1 MVWRIAA
8 IVVSLAIL
16 VGIGLAVEPSPA
28 LPTIGNPA
36 AVVVHPFDSAELQQ
50 FEWGWIRWIINAKVE
65 AKAPMTLGIVHV
77 EAKQTNPV
85 HIHPNSDEYLHVLVG
100 SCEHRVGDE
109 WVALKAGDTIRIPRN
124 APHGIRTGKEA
135 CRSMIV
141 YDTGDRQ
148 MVVVDGEQKK

>member
-16 VGIGLAVEPSPA
+16 VGIGLAVEPASTP
-28 LPTIGNPA
+28 PTIDNPA
-36 AVVVHPFDSAELQQ
+36 AVVVHTFDGAELQQ

-65 AKAPMTLGIVHV
+65 AKAPMTFGIVHV
-77 EAKQTNPV
+77 EANQTNPV
-85 HIHPNSDEYLHVLVG
+85 HVHPNSDEYLHVLSG
-100 SCEHRVGDE
+100 SCEHRVGDK
-109 WVALKAGDTIRIPRN
+109 WVALKTGDTIRIPRN

-148 MVVVDGEQKK
+148 MVVVGNEQEM